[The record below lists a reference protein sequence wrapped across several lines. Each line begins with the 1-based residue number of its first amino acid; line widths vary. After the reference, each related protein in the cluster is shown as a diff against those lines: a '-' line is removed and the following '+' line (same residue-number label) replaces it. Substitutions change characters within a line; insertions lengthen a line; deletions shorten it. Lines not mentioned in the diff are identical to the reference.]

1 MIGMVDVNATV
12 VSKFFGS
19 LSSVKGLSLVVEAG
33 EEK

>member
-1 MIGMVDVNATV
+1 MIGMVNVNAMV
-12 VSKFFGS
+12 VKSFES